1 MISNGNVQHFM
12 AQENETPRL
21 DCAFR
26 ATGKGEQSHSS
37 IPGCHDATRKNP
49 IRGSVPE
56 NITRLRK
63 NGSRFSKL
71 HTIATWNVRTMSQ
84 GKLDIVK
91 LEMERTRA
99 DILGIS
105 ELRWKG
111 IGFFNSNEYT
121 VYYSGNEKFEEN
133 G

>member
-1 MISNGNVQHFM
+1 MSSDENVQYFM
-12 AQENETPRL
+12 AQENETRRL
-21 DCAFR
+21 AYVCR
-26 ATGKGEQSHSS
+26 VTREGEQNHWSM
-37 IPGCHDATRKNP
+37 PGCHDVIGKNSN
-49 IRGSVPE
+49 GESVAE

-84 GKLDIVK
+84 GKLDIVN
-91 LEMERTRA
+91 LEMERTRT

-111 IGFFNSNEYT
+111 IGFFNLDE
-121 VYYSGNEKFEEN
+121 
-133 G
+133 